1 MVEGDEGDGADESA
15 AAGGGAAQA
24 GAPARAASRRECP
37 GWVKR
42 AVPDGPARSRLLH
55 SLSANDAGQVVD
67 STSGHIVLMRGDVLL
82 AIVLA
87 CIACLAD
94 NLQASADAVAT
105 EVMQHFYVS
114 AASATWAV
122 PTTTIRNVIKDDVMK
137 SLPRALFFAGKLWQS
152 LSPDDLNR
160 VYAWLPARWPTM
172 LATPGG
178 RKMGELCIVPKA
190 TLPAHLKFTAFDG
203 DEEFASSGK
212 ERWLL
217 DSVVRLDFPCIRAGA
232 LHAHPENLRVG
243 GGISMGRGG
252 DDGGDGGGEDGA
264 RLSPS
269 EGYASSDSEGEGED
283 AANDEEEGADL
294 GAGVA
299 AGAGAGAGVQRR
311 RRAECVQ
318 QLVQQ
323 QQLVKQWRSG
333 SRWCRPCRR
342 CQRQRGW
349 R

>member
-1 MVEGDEGDGADESA
+1 
-15 AAGGGAAQA
+15 
-24 GAPARAASRRECP
+24 
-37 GWVKR
+37 
-42 AVPDGPARSRLLH
+42 
-55 SLSANDAGQVVD
+55 
-67 STSGHIVLMRGDVLL
+67 
-82 AIVLA
+82 
-87 CIACLAD
+87 
-94 NLQASADAVAT
+94 
-105 EVMQHFYVS
+105 
-114 AASATWAV
+114 
-122 PTTTIRNVIKDDVMK
+122 MK

-178 RKMGELCIVPKA
+178 RKMGELRIVPKA

-232 LHAHPENLRVG
+232 LHAHPENLRVD

-252 DDGGDGGGEDGA
+252 DDGGDGGDGGGEDGA

-311 RRAECVQ
+311 RRK
-318 QLVQQ
+318 LVY
-323 QQLVKQWRSG
+323 LR
-333 SRWCRPCRR
+333 CNCRR
-342 CQRQRGW
+342 FHTVLYPAAPLVSLCLVRARGEHNHGNFEWERDIERSQYFSTHPEVEALLLAEFDRGTPPLTAVANIEGEVDRYSSLWRADMQRQRDGEAPSGL
-349 R
+349 RLTRTFAKASSAERVVRGRGAQLGERGAAALVHAPSVLRAALEGASAVI